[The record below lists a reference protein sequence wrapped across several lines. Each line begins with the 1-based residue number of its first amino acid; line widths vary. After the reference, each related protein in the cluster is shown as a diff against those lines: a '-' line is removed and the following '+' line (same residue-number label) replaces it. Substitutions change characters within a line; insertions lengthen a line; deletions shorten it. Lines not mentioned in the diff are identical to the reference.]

1 MAQRSSLLQIA
12 HTLHSARMATYLGS
26 AHNDVARALDL
37 YRWNLQ
43 LGAAFQEVLAVTE
56 ITLRN
61 AVDHALRNRVSHLEP
76 LLTVNVSA
84 RHTDVLRVIAAVS
97 PATRDWCAGMSR
109 VKETNQRRP
118 A

>member
-1 MAQRSSLLQIA
+1 MAKRSSLLQIA

-61 AVDHALRNRVSHLEP
+61 AVDHALRTWNAGQPRP
-76 LLTVNVSA
+76 TVKDCTPRTGSRTPPA
-84 RHTDVLRVIAAVS
+84 RS
-97 PATRDWCAGMSR
+97 PH
-109 VKETNQRRP
+109 
-118 A
+118 